1 MTPIRVMV
9 VDDHSVVREGIR
21 SVLSDPALF
30 TVAGEA
36 SSAAEAIAAVKK
48 WAPDVIVLDVSMP
61 GGSGLHAVAELL
73 ERAPAARVLMLSVH
87 DDAEYVLESVRAGA
101 HGYLRKDS
109 TPAELRTAITAIYG
123 GEAYYAPQLAGVLA
137 DALRGRAAAPPPAA
151 PVPNA
156 AKLLTAREREIL
168 AHIADGS
175 TNREIGTRLGISTRT
190 VEAHRDSLMRKLG
203 IRTVAGLTRLAI
215 EQGIVRPGADA
226 GGQ

>member
-21 SVLSDPALF
+21 HVLSDPALF
-30 TVAGEA
+30 TVVGEA
-36 SSAAEAIAAVKK
+36 GSAAEAIATVTA
-48 WAPDVIVLDVSMP
+48 WAPDVVILDVSMP

-87 DDAEYVLESVRAGA
+87 EDPEYVLESVRAGA

-109 TPAELRTAITAIYG
+109 TPAELRSAVTALG
-123 GEAYYAPQLAGVLA
+123 VGESYYSPQIAGALAN
-137 DALRGRAAAPPPAA
+137 ALRARSAGPAPERAPSAAE
-151 PVPNA
+151 V
-156 AKLLTAREREIL
+156 LTARERQIL
-168 AHIADGS
+168 ALVADGA
-175 TNREIGTRLGISTRT
+175 TNREIGTQLGISTRT

-215 EQGIVRPGADA
+215 EQGIVPKR
-226 GGQ
+226 

>member
-1 MTPIRVMV
+1 MTAPIRVMV

-30 TVAGEA
+30 TMVGEA
-36 SSAAEAIAAVKK
+36 PSAAEAIARVGE

-73 ERAPAARVLMLSVH
+73 ERAPAAHILMLSVH
-87 DDAEYVLESVRAGA
+87 DDPEYVLESVRAGA

-109 TPAELRTAITAIYG
+109 TPAELRAAIMAMHG
-123 GEAYYAPQLAGVLA
+123 GDAYYSSQLAGVLA
-137 DALRGRAAAPPPAA
+137 DALRGRETRVAPAPAPKAAE
-151 PVPNA
+151 
-156 AKLLTAREREIL
+156 LLTAREREIL
-168 AHIADGS
+168 AHIAEGA

-215 EQGIVRPGADA
+215 EQGIVRPGR
-226 GGQ
+226 

>member
-21 SVLSDPALF
+21 HVLSDPALF
-30 TVAGEA
+30 AVVGEA
-36 SSAAEAIAAVKK
+36 GSAAEAIATVAA
-48 WAPDVIVLDVSMP
+48 WAPNVVILDVSMP

-87 DDAEYVLESVRAGA
+87 EDAEYVLESVRAGA

-109 TPAELRTAITAIYG
+109 TPAELRSAVTALNA
-123 GEAYYAPQLAGVLA
+123 GESYYSPQIAGALAN
-137 DALRGRAAAPPPAA
+137 ALRARSAS
-151 PVPNA
+151 PVPA
-156 AKLLTAREREIL
+156 RAPSATEVLTARERQIL
-168 AHIADGS
+168 ALVADGA
-175 TNREIGTRLGISTRT
+175 TNREIGAQLGISTRT

-215 EQGIVRPGADA
+215 EQGIVPKRSSA
-226 GGQ
+226 

>member
-21 SVLSDPALF
+21 HVLSDTALF
-30 TVAGEA
+30 AVVGEA
-36 SSAAEAIAAVKK
+36 GSAAEAIAAVAA

-87 DDAEYVLESVRAGA
+87 EDAEYVLESVRAGA

-109 TPAELRTAITAIYG
+109 TPAELRSAVTALG
-123 GEAYYAPQLAGVLA
+123 VGESYFSPQIAGALAN
-137 DALRGRAAAPPPAA
+137 ALRARSATPAPERAPSAAQ
-151 PVPNA
+151 V
-156 AKLLTAREREIL
+156 LTARERQIL
-168 AHIADGS
+168 ALVADGA
-175 TNREIGTRLGISTRT
+175 TNREIGTQLGISTRT

-215 EQGIVRPGADA
+215 EQGIVPKR
-226 GGQ
+226 

>member
-21 SVLSDPALF
+21 HVLSDTALF
-30 TVAGEA
+30 AVVGEA
-36 SSAAEAIAAVKK
+36 ASAAEAIAAVAA
-48 WAPDVIVLDVSMP
+48 WAPDVVVLDVSMP

-87 DDAEYVLESVRAGA
+87 EDAEYVLESVRAGA

-109 TPAELRTAITAIYG
+109 TPAELRSAVTALGA
-123 GEAYYAPQLAGVLA
+123 GESYYSPQIAGALAN
-137 DALRGRAAAPPPAA
+137 ALRARSAAPALERAPSAA
-151 PVPNA
+151 QV
-156 AKLLTAREREIL
+156 LTARERQIL
-168 AHIADGS
+168 ALVADGA
-175 TNREIGTRLGISTRT
+175 TNREIGTQLGISTRT

-215 EQGIVRPGADA
+215 EQGIVPKR
-226 GGQ
+226 

>member
-21 SVLSDPALF
+21 HVLSDTALF
-30 TVAGEA
+30 AVVGEA
-36 SSAAEAIAAVKK
+36 ASAAEAIAAVAA
-48 WAPDVIVLDVSMP
+48 WAPDVVVLDVSMP

-87 DDAEYVLESVRAGA
+87 EDAEYVLESVRAGA

-109 TPAELRTAITAIYG
+109 TPAELRSAVTALG
-123 GEAYYAPQLAGVLA
+123 VGESYYSPQIAGALAN
-137 DALRGRAAAPPPAA
+137 ALRARSATPAPERAPSAAQ
-151 PVPNA
+151 V
-156 AKLLTAREREIL
+156 LTARERQIL
-168 AHIADGS
+168 ALVADGA
-175 TNREIGTRLGISTRT
+175 TNREIGTQLGISTRT

-215 EQGIVRPGADA
+215 EQGIVPKR
-226 GGQ
+226 